1 MILDQ
6 MLKNKALSRT
16 ISSVGVGKYEL
27 LSGGAECGNRKEAT
41 AACIFR
47 IHHRRPWSMLIPN
60 KKFREML
67 IMKILSLH
75 GPKFDTK
82 RMALAAMLIA
92 LQIILEKLSIGD
104 PAVLKIGLGFIA
116 TALIGFLLGPWIG
129 ALSMIINDLISN
141 MLLSSGAMFFPGFT
155 LSAAISGIIAG
166 MFLYQQQINWRRILI
181 YEFCQILITNVFFT
195 TLWLYLM
202 GIGQGSSAMPFMAL
216 LMVRLPK
223 EVISWPI
230 EALIVLTLLKA
241 VERAGLKTTFD

>member
-27 LSGGAECGNRKEAT
+27 LSGGAECGNRKEAA

-92 LQIILEKLSIGD
+92 LQIILEKLSVGD
-104 PAVLKIGLGFIA
+104 PAVWFRLYCHGTDWLFTGTMDWRA
-116 TALIGFLLGPWIG
+116 V
-129 ALSMIINDLISN
+129 ND
-141 MLLSSGAMFFPGFT
+141 
-155 LSAAISGIIAG
+155 
-166 MFLYQQQINWRRILI
+166 YQRPDQ
-181 YEFCQILITNVFFT
+181 
-195 TLWLYLM
+195 
-202 GIGQGSSAMPFMAL
+202 
-216 LMVRLPK
+216 
-223 EVISWPI
+223 
-230 EALIVLTLLKA
+230 
-241 VERAGLKTTFD
+241 

>member
-1 MILDQ
+1 

-27 LSGGAECGNRKEAT
+27 LSGGAECGNRKEAA

-92 LQIILEKLSIGD
+92 LQIILERLYCHGTD
-104 PAVLKIGLGFIA
+104 WLFTGTMDRRAV
-116 TALIGFLLGPWIG
+116 
-129 ALSMIINDLISN
+129 ND
-141 MLLSSGAMFFPGFT
+141 
-155 LSAAISGIIAG
+155 
-166 MFLYQQQINWRRILI
+166 YQRPDQ
-181 YEFCQILITNVFFT
+181 
-195 TLWLYLM
+195 
-202 GIGQGSSAMPFMAL
+202 
-216 LMVRLPK
+216 
-223 EVISWPI
+223 
-230 EALIVLTLLKA
+230 
-241 VERAGLKTTFD
+241 

>member
-27 LSGGAECGNRKEAT
+27 LSGGAECGNRKEAA

-47 IHHRRPWSMLIPN
+47 IHHRRPWS
-60 KKFREML
+60 ML

-141 MLLSSGAMFFPGFT
+141 TLLSSGAMFFPGFT

-202 GIGQGSSAMPFMAL
+202 GIGQGSSAMSFMAL

-223 EVISWPI
+223 EVISSWPI